1 MHEYNGIRTFFVGGD
16 MDQSEIFRL
25 LLVVLLLANKQLS
38 PTSEQTERTSFDYTA
53 VNDVLI
59 LTMLLRLFDAPGET
73 NDQRFTTF

>member
-1 MHEYNGIRTFFVGGD
+1 

-38 PTSEQTERTSFDYTA
+38 PTSEQAERTSFDYTA

-73 NDQRFTTF
+73 NGQRFTTF